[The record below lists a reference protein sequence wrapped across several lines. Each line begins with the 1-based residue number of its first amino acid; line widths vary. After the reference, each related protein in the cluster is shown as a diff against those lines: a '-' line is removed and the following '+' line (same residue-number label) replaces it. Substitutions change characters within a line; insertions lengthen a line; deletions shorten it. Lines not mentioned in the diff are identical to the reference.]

1 MSSRELTILEKKDYA
16 KRFIEVCGS
25 NEPAEIS
32 RLLKISYQAA
42 RNYLDGRLPDA
53 NILLSIAEKTP
64 YSIHWLLTGI
74 GEKLVDPTEVVEEI
88 MTLEKIREI
97 VKESC
102 VSAIHETLGE
112 NPEISSIKTVVI
124 SKNEVLS
131 EKTRG

>member
-1 MSSRELTILEKKDYA
+1 MSSRELTTLEKKYFA
-16 KRFIEVCGS
+16 ERFIEVCGS

-64 YSIHWLLTGI
+64 YSIHWLLTGV
-74 GEKLVDPTEVVEEI
+74 GEKFVDPTEIEEES

-102 VSAIHETLGE
+102 VSAIQETLVDNSE
-112 NPEISSIKTVVI
+112 VSSIKTVVI

-131 EKTRG
+131 EKSRG